1 MEKMNGYGLDP
12 KQTNVQRLLD
22 LFPEVFADGRI
33 DFDRLRAVLGDVVE
47 GNEERYSFSWVG
59 KAASIRNALTPSNG
73 TLLAEPSKSVNFST
87 SENIYI
93 EGDNLEALKLLSKTY
108 HHKVK
113 LIYIDPPYNTGHDF
127 VYKDAFADSIQNY
140 LEVSSQTTKSNPE
153 TSGRFHTDWLNMMYA
168 RLKLAKEF
176 LTDDGAIFI
185 SIDDAEQANLKKICD
200 EIFGEQNF
208 ITTLIWSAGRKN
220 DSKYIS
226 VSHEYILCY
235 VNSIDTL
242 TANNVRWRER
252 KRGLED
258 IYAEYEELCSKYGK
272 NYARISAEL
281 KAWYKSLPEDN
292 PAKAHAHY
300 SLVDENG
307 IFFADNA
314 SWPGGGGP
322 KYEVL
327 HPITHKPVKVPSR
340 GWIYSTPERMQ
351 EMINAGKIYFGPD
364 ETYVPC
370 IKSYLKDRETAAPYS
385 VFYKDGRAA
394 TKRLRDL
401 LGGMY
406 FQNHKDE
413 EIIKNIIA
421 FTLTDGEAIVM
432 DFFSGSGTTAH
443 SVMQINAED
452 GGHRKFIL
460 VQLPELIDEREE
472 AYAAGFRTICDIGE
486 QRLRLTAKKIK
497 TELEEARAKAGLLAD
512 QLPNPDDLDFG
523 FKVFR
528 LDSSNIIAWDGSK
541 QYTEEEVML
550 FGKVIKDGRTD
561 LDVAYEIML
570 KYGVFDKQLT
580 EKQVNGK
587 KMFSVDNDS
596 MIICLADEITA
607 DDVMAIVKLKPS
619 VVVFKEAGFKDD
631 NEKMNADYTLKH
643 YLGEGDI
650 KVLCI

>member
-33 DFDRLRAVLGDVVE
+33 DFDRLRALLGDVVE

-406 FQNHKDE
+406 FQNPKDE